1 MSVEG
6 TAGNRTAV
14 EMNQT
19 QMESQT
25 QLKAECLFGIEWGKL
40 LKNDLA
46 NKFYCQIMYGNK
58 LYLEVNDI
66 NLCIDT

>member
-6 TAGNRTAV
+6 TASNRTTV

-19 QMESQT
+19 QSESQL
-25 QLKAECLFGIEWGKL
+25 QLKTERVFGIEWGKL

-46 NKFYCQIMYGNK
+46 NKCYC
-58 LYLEVNDI
+58 
-66 NLCIDT
+66 